1 VVAPAW
7 LQPVFIPP
15 RLRHA
20 ALAISPSPEER
31 MPTPVGSFTVKITPQ
46 AAEAGVGDPSI
57 GRMGLHKRFEGGL
70 RGEAHGQM
78 LAMRTPVDGSAVYVA
93 LDRFEGEL
101 DGRRGGF
108 ALHHRGVMD
117 AGVAALE
124 VWVAPIRAA
133 ASWPAARPAR
143 HPRRGQG
150 ALLPARLLAAGAGA

>member
-1 VVAPAW
+1 
-7 LQPVFIPP
+7 
-15 RLRHA
+15 
-20 ALAISPSPEER
+20 
-31 MPTPVGSFTVKITPQ
+31 MPIASGSFTVKITPQ
-46 AAEAGVGDPSI
+46 PAEPGVGDPGI

-70 RGEAHGQM
+70 KGEAHGQM

-124 VWVAPIRAA
+124 VWVAPDSGSGELAGLRGKLDIRVEDKEHFYQLDY
-133 ASWPAARPAR
+133 SLPSET
-143 HPRRGQG
+143 G
-150 ALLPARLLAAGAGA
+150 A